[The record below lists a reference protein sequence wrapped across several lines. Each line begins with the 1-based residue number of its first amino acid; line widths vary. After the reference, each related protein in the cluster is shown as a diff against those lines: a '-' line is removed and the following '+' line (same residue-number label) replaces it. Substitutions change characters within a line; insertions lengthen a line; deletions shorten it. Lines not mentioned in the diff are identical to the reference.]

1 MISAN
6 WSNIKT
12 SINNTFQE
20 LKREVHNQMNLE
32 IKRPYPQIPKVK
44 NIVHEQVSNQVQ
56 QTQRTE
62 DRSAN

>member
-12 SINNTFQE
+12 SIHNTFQE

-32 IKRPYPQIPKVK
+32 IKRPYPLIPKVK
-44 NIVHEQVSNQVQ
+44 NIVNNQVQ
-56 QTQRTE
+56 QNLK
-62 DRSAN
+62 S